1 MPTDNTSPLAR
12 LSDRQRKILVYI
24 EDCMRKRGYPPSVRE
39 IGEAVGLSSSAT
51 VHNHLATLQRLGYL
65 HRDPTKPRALEVR
78 FDAASGVAMERRPT
92 RHVPLV
98 GDVAAGINV
107 LAQENVEELV
117 PLPMDF
123 TGDGDL
129 FMLRVRGDSMVDAGI
144 LDGDFVVCR
153 QQPVADNGD
162 IQCNNISMG
171 GYLSPADLYVSGKGW
186 FNTAPNDTL
195 ANGPYL
201 WLTIPSSGDAG
212 DWFVIT
218 DEFATPYVAV
228 NESGYATF
236 SAGATISSLI
246 VNNTNTIN
254 GVEQGKVS
262 VTTTSTAQNNSL
274 RWSSTYTSVRFWI
287 QGRNTTG
294 GRFQTTELVATRN
307 GSTTVV
313 IATPVNVNTGGVAA
327 TYSVDINA
335 GNWRLL
341 ITPSLATSTTFTVF
355 YTVM

>member
-1 MPTDNTSPLAR
+1 MIRAHGGIFGRNPSFNEVEIQGGLTVNGGTGTFGVDTDLTVPVILYKSPSDNPTPFIDITNNVPLTI
-12 LSDRQRKILVYI
+12 STPQTPDF
-24 EDCMRKRGYPPSVRE
+24 PS
-39 IGEAVGLSSSAT
+39 IGSSGLPGNVMIQVFDSTASAT
-51 VHNHLATLQRLGYL
+51 TFA
-65 HRDPTKPRALEVR
+65 
-78 FDAASGVAMERRPT
+78 
-92 RHVPLV
+92 
-98 GDVAAGINV
+98 
-107 LAQENVEELV
+107 
-117 PLPMDF
+117 
-123 TGDGDL
+123 
-129 FMLRVRGDSMVDAGI
+129 
-144 LDGDFVVCR
+144 
-153 QQPVADNGD
+153 VADNGD

-186 FNTAPNDTL
+186 FNAAPNDTL

-218 DEFATPYVAV
+218 DEFGTPYVAV

-254 GVEQGKVS
+254 GVQQGKVS

-274 RWSSTYTSVRFWI
+274 RWPSTYTSVRFWI
-287 QGRNTTG
+287 QGRNTTS
-294 GRFQTTELVATRN
+294 GRFQITELVATRN
-307 GSTTVV
+307 GATTVV
-313 IATPVNVNTGGVAA
+313 IATPVNTNTGGVAA
-327 TYSVDINA
+327 TYSVDINS

>member
-1 MPTDNTSPLAR
+1 MIRAHGGIFGRNPSFNEVEIQGGLTTNGGTGTFGVDTDQTVPVIMYKSP
-12 LSDRQRKILVYI
+12 SDN
-24 EDCMRKRGYPPSVRE
+24 PPPFNDTTNNVPLTISTPQTPDFPS
-39 IGEAVGLSSSAT
+39 IGSSGLPGNVMIQVFDSTASAT
-51 VHNHLATLQRLGYL
+51 T
-65 HRDPTKPRALEVR
+65 
-78 FDAASGVAMERRPT
+78 FS
-92 RHVPLV
+92 
-98 GDVAAGINV
+98 
-107 LAQENVEELV
+107 
-117 PLPMDF
+117 
-123 TGDGDL
+123 
-129 FMLRVRGDSMVDAGI
+129 
-144 LDGDFVVCR
+144 VV
-153 QQPVADNGD
+153 DNGD
-162 IQCNNISMG
+162 ILCNNISMG
-171 GYLSPADLYVSGKGW
+171 GYLSPADVYVSGKGW
-186 FNTAPNDTL
+186 FNIAPNDTL

-218 DEFATPYVAV
+218 DEVGTPYVAV